1 MRDGTSKS
9 RMDDPTTPRYAMSG
23 FYIEKGGFLYAAAI
37 DARHRTCLRRHD
49 MAAELAVCPLP
60 KKGASRYPTDDK
72 TIIFA
77 SKTIMIKRHRFE
89 HARQIQRQIQDS
101 VESFAGMEL
110 CPQRAL
116 LHHHRHRWP

>member
-1 MRDGTSKS
+1 MMMK
-9 RMDDPTTPRYAMSG
+9 
-23 FYIEKGGFLYAAAI
+23 FYDECFFGVAAAI
-37 DARHRTCLRRHD
+37 DARHRASQRWHD

-77 SKTIMIKRHRFE
+77 SKTIKIKRPRIE

-101 VESFAGMEL
+101 VESFAGMGL